1 LLSITWEHKL
11 YFMKGDEIWDN
22 PLVAYDGSPHSLMV
36 LEAIDDMRA
45 LLPRVNILH
54 VHNSKKVYLA

>member
-1 LLSITWEHKL
+1 
-11 YFMKGDEIWDN
+11 MKGDEIWDN